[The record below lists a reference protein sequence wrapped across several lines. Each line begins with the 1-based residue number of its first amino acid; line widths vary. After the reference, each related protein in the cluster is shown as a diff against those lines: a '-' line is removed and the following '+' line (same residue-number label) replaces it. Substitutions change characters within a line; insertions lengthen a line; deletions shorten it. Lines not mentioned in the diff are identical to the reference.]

1 MSKNINRKLEAFN
14 CQLLLQTGIKE
25 VRQGGSSH
33 RRCSLKKLSFSLYS
47 PFSDAY
53 LEFYQKSKTGPS
65 ELEGTEWAYDA
76 PPQKKKQKKTKN
88 KISHV
93 KVPFFLMTKLD
104 DERFC
109 WKKSFGGFTTPHA
122 ALRFFHW
129 VKIIEC
135 PLRTLPLQSA
145 RPSDNPV
152 RWSVLQK

>member
-14 CQLLLQTGIKE
+14 CQLFLQTGIKE

-33 RRCSLKKLSFSLYS
+33 RSCSLKKLSFFLYS

-65 ELEGTEWAYDA
+65 ELEGTEWAYNA
-76 PPQKKKQKKTKN
+76 PPQKKKKPKKKTKN
-88 KISHV
+88 KISRV

-109 WKKSFGGFTTPHA
+109 WKKSFGGFPTPPA

-135 PLRTLPLQSA
+135 PYGLC
-145 RPSDNPV
+145 PSKV
-152 RWSVLQK
+152 RDLLTIL

>member
-14 CQLLLQTGIKE
+14 CQLFLQTGIKE
-25 VRQGGSSH
+25 VRQDGSSH
-33 RRCSLKKLSFSLYS
+33 RKCSLKKLSFFLYS

-65 ELEGTEWAYDA
+65 ELEGAEWAYDA
-76 PPQKKKQKKTKN
+76 PQKKNKQKTKN

-109 WKKSFGGFTTPHA
+109 WKKSFGGFTTPPA

-135 PLRTLPLQSA
+135 PLRTLPFQSA